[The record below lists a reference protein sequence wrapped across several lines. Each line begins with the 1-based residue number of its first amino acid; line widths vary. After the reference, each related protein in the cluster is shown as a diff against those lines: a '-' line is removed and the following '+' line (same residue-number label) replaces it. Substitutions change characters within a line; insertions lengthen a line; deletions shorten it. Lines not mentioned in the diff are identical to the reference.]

1 MDKAKKWFP
10 CELHCHTVH
19 SDGDFTVEGTVEDSS
34 ASLEHTVE
42 RIALSEAMSKLDEQ
56 SRRIIILRYF
66 RDMSQ
71 QQVADILGLS
81 QVKISREEKKIIAAL
96 RRDIV

>member
-1 MDKAKKWFP
+1 M
-10 CELHCHTVH
+10 
-19 SDGDFTVEGTVEDSS
+19 
-34 ASLEHTVE
+34 
-42 RIALSEAMSKLDEQ
+42 SEAMSKLDEQ